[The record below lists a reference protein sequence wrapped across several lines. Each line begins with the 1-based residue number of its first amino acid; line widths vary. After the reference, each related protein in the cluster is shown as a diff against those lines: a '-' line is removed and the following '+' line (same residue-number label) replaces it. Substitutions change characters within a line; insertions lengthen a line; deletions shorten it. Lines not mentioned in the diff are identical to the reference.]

1 MIDPQAFDAVAAG
14 YDAEFTERRLGR
26 WLRAAVWERL
36 EAAFRPGGRVLELG
50 CGTGEDALRLARR
63 GLRVTATDVSPGMLE
78 VAAAKAAA
86 AGLDGRI
93 CFRQLDAG
101 RLGAA
106 ADPALAG
113 PFAGAY
119 SNFGALNCL
128 PSRRDLGRALAARIA
143 PGGLLALVIMGPLC
157 PWESAW
163 HLAHGELNTARR
175 RWRSGV
181 VAHVGDGRT
190 LRVWYPSPRT
200 LRAELAPDWRQID
213 LAGLGALLPPTQ
225 LAHLA
230 ERWPRSFATLA
241 LLERRFRRSW
251 PWTWLND
258 HYLAVFERR

>member
-1 MIDPQAFDAVAAG
+1 MSDPQAFDAVAAE
-14 YDAEFTERRLGR
+14 YDAVFTERRLGR
-26 WLRAAVWERL
+26 WLRAAVAEL
-36 EAAFRPGGRVLELG
+36 LAATFQPGDHVLELG
-50 CGTGEDALRLARR
+50 CGTGEDALAQARR

-78 VAAAKAAA
+78 VARAKATA
-86 AGLDGRI
+86 AGLEGRI
-93 CFRQLDAG
+93 SFRQLDAG
-101 RLGAA
+101 RLGEA

-128 PSRRDLGRALAARIA
+128 PERRGLGRALAERIR
-143 PGGLLALVIMGPLC
+143 PGGVLALVVMGPLC
-157 PWESAW
+157 PWEVAW

-181 VAHVGDGRT
+181 TAHVGDGRT
-190 LRVWYPSPRT
+190 LRVWYPSPRR
-200 LRAELAPDWRQID
+200 LRAELAADWRLVD
-213 LAGLGALLPPTQ
+213 LAGVGALLPPTQ

-230 ERWPRSFATLA
+230 ERWPRAFATLA